1 MKLEEEKDEKKKD
14 QTEKKIISQRMKKLC
29 FILNNP
35 IIDINEL
42 KNILWGGI
50 SDEMG
55 FDVRENCWKLALGY
69 LPLNREDTDK
79 VLKKKRDEYENLK
92 KEYYYNKS
100 KLSEEEMKILRQIKV
115 DIPRTKSCYNIF
127 NHKKIQQLSEHVL
140 FIYSVRHPASGYV
153 QGIND
158 LVTPFLIVFLR
169 PIVLKK
175 EINSDDIDRITDDAL
190 RNVESDLYFCLSK
203 LLEQIQD
210 NYTFGQPGI
219 QRAIIK
225 VKEIV
230 KRIDNS
236 LFNHIYENNIDFIQF
251 SFRWVNCL
259 LLREF
264 PINISV
270 RLLDTY
276 ISDICDIFTDFHPY
290 ICAVFLV
297 HWSKY
302 LKEMDFQQML
312 LFMQRFPTQNWKIQ
326 DIESILSEA
335 FVLKN
340 AFQSSPKHFS

>member
-1 MKLEEEKDEKKKD
+1 MSVNDENGCKSKEV
-14 QTEKKIISQRMKKLC
+14 TENKISQRMKRLC
-29 FILNNP
+29 SILACP
-35 IIDINEL
+35 IIDIKEL

-50 SDEMG
+50 SDEVP
-55 FDVRENCWKLALGY
+55 FSVRETCWKLTLGY
-69 LPLNREDTDK
+69 LPLNTEDTTK
-79 VLKKKRDEYENLK
+79 VLKKKRDEYQNLK
-92 KEYYYNKS
+92 EQYYIRNR
-100 KLSEEEMKILRQIKV
+100 LSEDELKILRQIKV

-127 NHKKIQQLSEHVL
+127 INKKIQKLSEHVL
-140 FIYSVRHPASGYV
+140 FIYSVRHPACGYV

-169 PIVLKK
+169 PIVNKK
-175 EINSDDIDRITDDAL
+175 EIDSSDIEKIDDCEL
-190 RNVESDLYFCLSK
+190 ENVEADLYFCLSK

-219 QRAIIK
+219 QRAINK

-230 KRIDNS
+230 KRIDCS
-236 LFNHIYENNIDFIQF
+236 LFDHIYNNNIDFIQF

-297 HWSKY
+297 HWSKM
-302 LKEMDFQQML
+302 LKTMDFQQML

-340 AFQSSPKHFS
+340 AFHSSPKHFS

>member
-1 MKLEEEKDEKKKD
+1 MKLEGKNEDKKDEVEQKN
-14 QTEKKIISQRMKKLC
+14 ISQRMKKLC
-29 FILNNP
+29 SILNSP

-42 KNILWGGI
+42 KNILWSGI
-50 SDEMG
+50 PDEMP
-55 FDVRENCWKLALGY
+55 FNVREKCWKLALGY
-69 LPLNREDTDK
+69 LPLNTEDTDK

-92 KEYYYNKS
+92 KQYYNKN
-100 KLSEEEMKILRQIKV
+100 KLSEEELKILRQIKV

-127 NHKKIQQLSEHVL
+127 INKKIQQISEHVL
-140 FIYSVRHPASGYV
+140 FIYSVRHPACGYV

-158 LVTPFLIVFLR
+158 LITPFLIVFLR
-169 PIVLKK
+169 PLVTKK
-175 EINSDDIDRITDDAL
+175 EISSDDIDKVTDDEL
-190 RNVESDLYFCLSK
+190 KNVESDLYFCLSK

-230 KRIDNS
+230 KRIDIS
-236 LFNHIYENNIDFIQF
+236 LFNHIYNNNIDFIQF

-297 HWSKY
+297 HWSKH

>member
-1 MKLEEEKDEKKKD
+1 MKLDENNEKKNEEVEQKN
-14 QTEKKIISQRMKKLC
+14 ISQRMKKLC
-29 FILNNP
+29 SILNSP

-50 SDEMG
+50 SDEVPFM
-55 FDVRENCWKLALGY
+55 VRERCWKLALGY
-69 LPLNREDTDK
+69 LPLNTDDTQK

-92 KEYYYNKS
+92 KQYYNKM
-100 KLSEEEMKILRQIKV
+100 KLSEDELKILRQIKV

-127 NHKKIQQLSEHVL
+127 INKKIQQLSEHVL
-140 FIYSVRHPASGYV
+140 FIYSVRHPACGYV

-158 LVTPFLIVFLR
+158 LITPFLVVFIR
-169 PIVLKK
+169 PIILKK
-175 EINSDDIDRITDDAL
+175 EINSDDIDNMTDEDL
-190 RNVESDLYFCLSK
+190 KNVESDLYFCLSK

-236 LFNHIYENNIDFIQF
+236 LFNHIYNNNIDFIQF

-276 ISDICDIFTDFHPY
+276 ISDISDIFTDFHPY

-297 HWSKY
+297 HWSKN
-302 LKEMDFQQML
+302 LQKMDFQQML

>member
-1 MKLEEEKDEKKKD
+1 MKLDEQKDESIKD
-14 QTEKKIISQRMKKLC
+14 ETENKNLSQRMKKLIS
-29 FILNNP
+29 ILNSP

-50 SDEMG
+50 SEEMT
-55 FDVRENCWKLALGY
+55 FDVREKCWKLGLGY
-69 LPLNREDTDK
+69 LPLNQEDTDK

-92 KEYYYNKS
+92 KEYYNKN
-100 KLSEEEMKILRQIKV
+100 KLSEEELKILRQIKV

-127 NHKKIQQLSEHVL
+127 NNKKIQQLSEHVL
-140 FIYSVRHPASGYV
+140 FIYSVRHPACGYV

-175 EINSDDIDRITDDAL
+175 EINSNDIDKITDDEL
-190 RNVESDLYFCLSK
+190 KNVESDLYFCLSK

-312 LFMQRFPTQNWKIQ
+312 LFMQRFPTHNWKIQ

>member
-1 MKLEEEKDEKKKD
+1 MKLDENNDKKNEEVEQKN
-14 QTEKKIISQRMKKLC
+14 ISQRMKKLC
-29 FILNNP
+29 SILNST

-50 SDEMG
+50 SDEVP
-55 FDVRENCWKLALGY
+55 FIVRERCWKLALGY
-69 LPLNREDTDK
+69 LPLNTDDTQK

-92 KEYYYNKS
+92 KQYYNKM
-100 KLSEEEMKILRQIKV
+100 KLSEDELKILRQIKV

-127 NHKKIQQLSEHVL
+127 INKKIQQLSEHVL
-140 FIYSVRHPASGYV
+140 FIYSVRHPACGYV

-158 LVTPFLIVFLR
+158 LITPFLIVFIR
-169 PIVLKK
+169 PIILKK
-175 EINSDDIDRITDDAL
+175 EINSDDIDNMMDEDL
-190 RNVESDLYFCLSK
+190 KNVEADLYFCLSK

-236 LFNHIYENNIDFIQF
+236 LFNHIYNNNIDFIQF

-297 HWSKY
+297 HWSKH
-302 LKEMDFQQML
+302 LQKMDFQQML

>member
-1 MKLEEEKDEKKKD
+1 M
-14 QTEKKIISQRMKKLC
+14 TTY
-29 FILNNP
+29 
-35 IIDINEL
+35 DIN
-42 KNILWGGI
+42 N
-50 SDEMG
+50 
-55 FDVRENCWKLALGY
+55 
-69 LPLNREDTDK
+69 
-79 VLKKKRDEYENLK
+79 
-92 KEYYYNKS
+92 
-100 KLSEEEMKILRQIKV
+100 
-115 DIPRTKSCYNIF
+115 
-127 NHKKIQQLSEHVL
+127 
-140 FIYSVRHPASGYV
+140 
-153 QGIND
+153 
-158 LVTPFLIVFLR
+158 
-169 PIVLKK
+169 
-175 EINSDDIDRITDDAL
+175 ITDDEL
-190 RNVESDLYFCLSK
+190 KNVESDIYFCLSK

-276 ISDICDIFTDFHPY
+276 ISEIGDIFTEFHPY

-302 LKEMDFQQML
+302 LKQMDFQQML
-312 LFMQRFPTQNWKIQ
+312 LFMQRFPTHNWKIQ

-340 AFQSSPKHFS
+340 AFQSSNERR

>member
-1 MKLEEEKDEKKKD
+1 MKLNEEKNKSPKPQMEPKN
-14 QTEKKIISQRMKKLC
+14 ISHKMKKLHH
-29 FILNNP
+29 ILNNP

-50 SDEMG
+50 TCEVP
-55 FDVRENCWKLALGY
+55 FIIREKCWKLALGY
-69 LPLNREDTDK
+69 LPLNREDTEK
-79 VLKKKRDEYENLK
+79 VLKKKRDEYENLEK
-92 KEYYYNKS
+92 QYYNKN
-100 KLSEEEMKILRQIKV
+100 KLSEDELKILRQIKV

-127 NHKKIQQLSEHVL
+127 NNNKIQQLSERVL
-140 FIYSVRHPASGYV
+140 FIYSVRHPACGYV

-158 LVTPFLIVFLR
+158 LITPFLIVFLR
-169 PIVLKK
+169 PIILKK
-175 EINSDDIDRITDDAL
+175 EINSDDIDNVSNDEL
-190 RNVESDLYFCLSK
+190 KNVESDLYFCLSK

-230 KRIDNS
+230 KRVDKS
-236 LFNHIYENNIDFIQF
+236 LFNHIYDNNIDFIQF

-264 PINISV
+264 PIDISI

-276 ISDICDIFTDFHPY
+276 ISDISDIFTDFHPY

-297 HWSKY
+297 HWSKH
-302 LKEMDFQQML
+302 LKQMDFQQML

>member
-1 MKLEEEKDEKKKD
+1 MKKD
-14 QTEKKIISQRMKKLC
+14 FENGCPDEYADINKMSQRMKKLC
-29 FILNNP
+29 MILKSP
-35 IIDINEL
+35 IIDIKEL

-50 SDEMG
+50 SDEVP
-55 FDVRENCWKLALGY
+55 FSVREDCWKLTLGY
-69 LPLNREDTDK
+69 LPLNREDTEK
-79 VLKKKRDEYENLK
+79 VLKKKRDEYETLK
-92 KEYYYNKS
+92 KQYYKKE
-100 KLSEEEMKILRQIKV
+100 KLSEEELKILRQIKV

-127 NHKKIQQLSEHVL
+127 TNKKIQKMSEHVL

-158 LVTPFLIVFLR
+158 LITPFLIVFLR
-169 PIVLKK
+169 PIVNKK
-175 EINSDDIDRITDDAL
+175 EIASEDIDEIDDETL
-190 RNVESDLYFCLSK
+190 KNVESDLYFCLSK

-219 QRAIIK
+219 QRAINK

-236 LFNHIYENNIDFIQF
+236 LFTHIYNNNIDFIQF

-297 HWSKY
+297 HWSKD
-302 LKEMDFQQML
+302 LKRMDFQQML

-326 DIESILSEA
+326 DIESILSTA

-340 AFQSSPKHFS
+340 AFHSSPKHFE

>member
-1 MKLEEEKDEKKKD
+1 MKLDENNDKKNEVEQKN
-14 QTEKKIISQRMKKLC
+14 ISQRMKKLC
-29 FILNNP
+29 SILNSP

-50 SDEMG
+50 SDEVP
-55 FDVRENCWKLALGY
+55 FIVREQCWKLALGY
-69 LPLNREDTDK
+69 LPLNTDDTQK

-92 KEYYYNKS
+92 KQYYNKM
-100 KLSEEEMKILRQIKV
+100 KLSEDELKILRQIKV

-127 NHKKIQQLSEHVL
+127 INKKIQQLSEHVL
-140 FIYSVRHPASGYV
+140 FIYSVRHPACGYV

-158 LVTPFLIVFLR
+158 LITPFLIVFIR
-169 PIVLKK
+169 PIILKK
-175 EINSDDIDRITDDAL
+175 EINSDDIDNMMDEDL
-190 RNVESDLYFCLSK
+190 KNVEADLYFCLSK

-236 LFNHIYENNIDFIQF
+236 LFNHIYNNNIDFIQF

-297 HWSKY
+297 HWSKH
-302 LKEMDFQQML
+302 LQKMDFQQML

>member
-1 MKLEEEKDEKKKD
+1 MKLGEQKNEGVEDNVEKKN
-14 QTEKKIISQRMKKLC
+14 ISQRMKKLC
-29 FILNNP
+29 AILNSP

-42 KNILWGGI
+42 RNILWGGI
-50 SDEMG
+50 SDEMT
-55 FDVRENCWKLALGY
+55 FSVREKCWKLALGY
-69 LPLNREDTDK
+69 LPLNREETEK

-92 KEYYYNKS
+92 KQYYKKN
-100 KLSEEEMKILRQIKV
+100 KLSEDELKILRQIKV

-127 NHKKIQQLSEHVL
+127 NNRKIQELSEHVL
-140 FIYSVRHPASGYV
+140 FIYSVRHPACGYV

-158 LVTPFLIVFLR
+158 MITPFLIVFLR
-169 PIVLKK
+169 PIILKK
-175 EINSDDIDRITDDAL
+175 EITSEDIDNITEDKL
-190 RNVESDLYFCLSK
+190 KNVESDLYFCLSK

-219 QRAIIK
+219 QRAIMK

-236 LFNHIYENNIDFIQF
+236 LFNHIYDNNIDFIQF

-276 ISDICDIFTDFHPY
+276 ISDICDIFTEFHPY

-326 DIESILSEA
+326 DIESLLSEA

>member
-1 MKLEEEKDEKKKD
+1 MKLDENNDKKNEEVEQKN
-14 QTEKKIISQRMKKLC
+14 ISQRMKKLC
-29 FILNNP
+29 SILNSP

-50 SDEMG
+50 SDEVPFM
-55 FDVRENCWKLALGY
+55 VRERCWKLALGY
-69 LPLNREDTDK
+69 LPLNTDDTQK

-92 KEYYYNKS
+92 KQYYNKM
-100 KLSEEEMKILRQIKV
+100 KLSEDELKILRQIKV

-127 NHKKIQQLSEHVL
+127 INKKIQQLSEHVL
-140 FIYSVRHPASGYV
+140 FIYSVRHPACGYV

-158 LVTPFLIVFLR
+158 LITPFLVVFIR
-169 PIVLKK
+169 PIILKK
-175 EINSDDIDRITDDAL
+175 EINSDDIDNMTDEDL
-190 RNVESDLYFCLSK
+190 KNVESDLYFCLSK

-236 LFNHIYENNIDFIQF
+236 LFNHIYNNNIDFIQF

-276 ISDICDIFTDFHPY
+276 ISDISDIFTDFHPY

-297 HWSKY
+297 HWSKN
-302 LKEMDFQQML
+302 LQKMDFQQML

>member
-1 MKLEEEKDEKKKD
+1 MKLNDDKNESPQPQMEPKN
-14 QTEKKIISQRMKKLC
+14 ISHKMKKLHH
-29 FILNNP
+29 ILNDP

-42 KNILWGGI
+42 KDILWGGI
-50 SDEMG
+50 SCEVP
-55 FDVRENCWKLALGY
+55 FDVREQCWKLALGY
-69 LPLNREDTDK
+69 LPLNREDTEK
-79 VLKKKRDEYENLK
+79 VLKKKRDEYENLEK
-92 KEYYYNKS
+92 QYYNKN
-100 KLSEEEMKILRQIKV
+100 KLSEDELKILRQIKV

-127 NHKKIQQLSEHVL
+127 NNNKIQQLSERVL
-140 FIYSVRHPASGYV
+140 FIYSVRHPACGYV

-158 LVTPFLIVFLR
+158 LITPFLVVFLR
-169 PIVLKK
+169 PIILKK
-175 EINSDDIDRITDDAL
+175 EINSDDIDNVSNDEL
-190 RNVESDLYFCLSK
+190 KNVESDLYFCLSK

-230 KRIDNS
+230 KRVDKS
-236 LFNHIYENNIDFIQF
+236 LFNHIYDNNIDFIQF

-264 PINISV
+264 PIDIAI

-276 ISDICDIFTDFHPY
+276 ISDISDIFTDFHPY

-297 HWSKY
+297 HWSKH
-302 LKEMDFQQML
+302 LMQMDFQQML